1 MSEFEYLG
9 PYRIGHVIGRGG
21 MGAVYEATHAKTG
34 EVVAVKLIAQHV
46 ADDQRF
52 RRRFQAEVET
62 LRRLRHPGIV
72 RLIGYGEEA
81 GRLFYSMELVR
92 GESLQQ
98 RIREVKRMGWL
109 PTVDIAIQVCSALK
123 HAHDIGAIHRD
134 LKPAN
139 LILTPANDVKLVDF
153 GITKLF
159 GYGEQTL
166 AGSVL
171 GTADYMAPE
180 QADGGPVTPRTD
192 LYALG
197 SVMYAMMAG
206 RSPFA
211 GKKLTQVIESL
222 KKDRAVP
229 LELINPDIPQEV
241 VEIVHHLL
249 EKDPKRRPPTAL
261 SVMKRLKATRA
272 GLQRGRTVA
281 LENELTRGGDQPAQ
295 PESHTPESDTHHSQ
309 LTDASRLK
317 GENSA
322 ASQEPMIDGD
332 RFVGDGSSDDSLSE
346 APLSIAGAPEFTNEA
361 LPLTQS
367 SRAETN
373 ASETDFVTGH
383 TETPQT
389 RFQSIE
395 SDEEAS
401 SFLGRGEP
409 THSPAHAWVQWAS
422 VAAMVAILGGGIY
435 LFVRAVATPTA
446 DELFASIEAAE
457 ADGDL
462 TLNGNQIERFLIHYP
477 QDDRVEQVRQ
487 WESQADLERTLK
499 RIAAEARR
507 AGGIERL
514 EPATQSFYKAMAMRA
529 SSVDA
534 ARTQLIAWLNV
545 FAQQPSSTA
554 SDDSETLD
562 IRDTPETANA
572 SGESTPEAGVAS
584 PEIAEPSPSA
594 TPMDELRRR
603 MRDRETGRLT
613 ELAREELKRLIE
625 SKASPSK
632 LDERLV
638 ALRERLDFAATL
650 PQDKKERMVLSL
662 IQLYLDE
669 PWAAPVVEQAQSMLP

>member
-9 PYRIGHVIGRGG
+9 PYRIGNVIGRGG
-21 MGAVYEATHAKTG
+21 MGSVYEATHAKSG

-46 ADDQRF
+46 ADDERF
-52 RRRFQAEVET
+52 RRRFNGEIET

-81 GRLFYSMELVR
+81 GRLFYSMELVH

-139 LILTPANDVKLVDF
+139 LILTPANEVKLVDF

-159 GYGEQTL
+159 GYGEQTM

-222 KKDRAVP
+222 KNERAVP
-229 LELINPDIPQEV
+229 LELINPDIPHEV

-281 LENELTRGGDQPAQ
+281 LESELTRGGDLLGPSE
-295 PESHTPESDTHHSQ
+295 PPTPESDTHHSH
-309 LTDASRLK
+309 LTDAGKVGGGGVQSPNSDTSTENRRHAENGSRVHSK
-317 GENSA
+317 KPSGNVSDES
-322 ASQEPMIDGD
+322 IGD
-332 RFVGDGSSDDSLSE
+332 DPLIIQGDPD
-346 APLSIAGAPEFTNEA
+346 FTNEA
-361 LPLTQS
+361 LPPTRS
-367 SRAETN
+367 SEMETS
-373 ASETDFVTGH
+373 AGETDFVTGH
-383 TETPQT
+383 PETPKT
-389 RFQSIE
+389 RFQSID
-395 SDEEAS
+395 SDEQAS
-401 SFLGRGEP
+401 TFLGRLDTP
-409 THSPAHAWVQWAS
+409 HSSTHVWVQWAS
-422 VAAMVAILGGGIY
+422 VAAMVAILGGGVY
-435 LFVRAVATPTA
+435 LFARAVATPTA

-457 ADGDL
+457 ADGNL
-462 TLNGNQIERFLIHYP
+462 TLHENQIERFLIHYA
-477 QDDRVEQVRQ
+477 QDDRIEQVRR

-499 RIAAEARR
+499 RIAAAARR

-514 EPATQSFYKAMAMRA
+514 EPATQSFYKAMAMRE
-529 SSVDA
+529 SSIDA

-545 FAQQPSSTA
+545 FAPRSGPGEL
-554 SDDSETLD
+554 DD
-562 IRDTPETANA
+562 ANNLVEENA
-572 SGESTPEAGVAS
+572 KPPAGSTPV
-584 PEIAEPSPSA
+584 
-594 TPMDELRRR
+594 DELRRR
-603 MRDRETGRLT
+603 MRDRETGRLA
-613 ELAREELKRLIE
+613 ELAREELERLVQ
-625 SKASPSK
+625 SDASPSR
-632 LDERLV
+632 LDERLI
-638 ALRERLDFAATL
+638 ALRERLAVAESL
-650 PQDKKERMVLSL
+650 PKDAKERMILSL

-669 PWAAPVVEQAQSMLP
+669 PWAAPVIQQAKGMLP